1 MPSVRATLPPKTTDG
16 AAFATLRSMAA
27 RESLVR
33 EMEFR
38 QVRDMLQKCT
48 RTEGC
53 VGSHRTLR
61 RSGRPVKS
69 VPGRKTL
76 REGADAMLS
85 VNAPI
90 LCAELQER
98 MLEMAKTHRV
108 RRLTRCA
115 R

>member
-1 MPSVRATLPPKTTDG
+1 
-16 AAFATLRSMAA
+16 MAA

-53 VGSHRTLR
+53 VGSHHKLR
-61 RSGRPVKS
+61 RSGRAVKRAPDREILLIGANA
-69 VPGRKTL
+69 VP
-76 REGADAMLS
+76 S

-108 RRLTRCA
+108 RRLSRCA